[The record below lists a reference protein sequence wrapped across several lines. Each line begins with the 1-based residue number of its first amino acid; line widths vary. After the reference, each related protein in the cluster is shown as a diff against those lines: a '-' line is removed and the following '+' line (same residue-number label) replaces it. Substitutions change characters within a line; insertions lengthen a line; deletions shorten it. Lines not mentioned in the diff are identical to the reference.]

1 MEEGGI
7 KVFLIEYYCNI
18 VLDNYL
24 FVGGVDVVM
33 YNYILNKC
41 FVNMIG
47 MEELI
52 YVCFVMIKLDF
63 RWIIEVMKFD
73 VWCLNMKINRSLNI
87 VFNSVRNG
95 GGRGLVFFLFVG
107 YKFVNFCGL
116 VEMLMFVDLI

>member
-1 MEEGGI
+1 MFVVNKVFVLRYLEEGGI

-63 RWIIEVMKFD
+63 R
-73 VWCLNMKINRSLNI
+73 
-87 VFNSVRNG
+87 
-95 GGRGLVFFLFVG
+95 
-107 YKFVNFCGL
+107 
-116 VEMLMFVDLI
+116 